1 MSERTD
7 SGSTAWQIALAT
19 LGAPEA
25 LDRLRL
31 LGQRG
36 IKMRSLEVAA
46 TGQDSAIRQTRRVE
60 TVSEAS
66 IYTLRD
72 GRVSMHKLLSSPST
86 VLISV

>member
-1 MSERTD
+1 MASPIGPAAHQPVTWAVYAQLKTD
-7 SGSTAWQIALAT
+7 
-19 LGAPEA
+19 
-25 LDRLRL
+25 R
-31 LGQRG
+31 
-36 IKMRSLEVAA
+36 LEVAA

>member
-1 MSERTD
+1 MASPTIGPAAHQPVTWAVHAQLKTD
-7 SGSTAWQIALAT
+7 
-19 LGAPEA
+19 
-25 LDRLRL
+25 R
-31 LGQRG
+31 
-36 IKMRSLEVAA
+36 LEVAA